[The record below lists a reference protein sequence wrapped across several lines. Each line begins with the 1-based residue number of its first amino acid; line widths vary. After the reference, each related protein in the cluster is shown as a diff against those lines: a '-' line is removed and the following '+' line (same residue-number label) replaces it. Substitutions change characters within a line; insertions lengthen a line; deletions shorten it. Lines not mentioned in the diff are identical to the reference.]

1 MAQSIMAAR
10 SHRNDEFAREAL
22 SPLDDQ
28 RGAVRYWPTMSGS
41 KQHFIPQS
49 LLKSFGIKRGKSTF
63 VVAYTHDRGI
73 FTPATDG
80 IAAERH
86 FYSELGVDGGDE
98 TLDDR
103 ITDHETPL
111 ATMLSRFRSLSDGER
126 ADPEEA
132 AAFVTHLAARNDHFR
147 KAVTSAG
154 ARMVDLVA
162 DQFADA
168 ASSRAFLGLDGHEPH
183 GMFAEQLKEA
193 FDQYRPLIDMLGM
206 DREAFERWAFENVN
220 SNLATMHDEISG
232 AMSEV
237 VTAMSEAVPD
247 TAADAQRKALKEDL
261 VPAKRVEAL
270 AGLGWRVIHPPETL
284 ILPDCVAVGFDMN
297 GKGLPL
303 MIIDREDLFSVAM
316 PIASDRLLV
325 GMVDETAKLP
335 GGLNETMASCSWD
348 FYVARDR
355 TEEFEK
361 LRGALRSLIAPHID
375 EIVDGAAA
383 DALRDRND

>member
-1 MAQSIMAAR
+1 MSQ
-10 SHRNDEFAREAL
+10 
-22 SPLDDQ
+22 PDDW
-28 RGAVRYWPTMSGS
+28 RTAVRYRPTMSGS

-49 LLKSFGIKRGKSTF
+49 LLKGFGVKRGKSTF

-86 FYSELGVDGGDE
+86 FYSELGVEGGDE

-111 ATMLSRFRSLSDGER
+111 ATMLSKLRSLSDGAR
-126 ADPEEA
+126 ADPGEA
-132 AAFVTHLAARNDHFR
+132 AAFVTHLAVRNDHFR

-154 ARMVDLVA
+154 ARIMDLVA

-168 ASSRAFLGLDGHEPH
+168 DSSRALLGLDDDDPRGL
-183 GMFAEQLKEA
+183 FAEQLKEA

-206 DREAFERWAFENVN
+206 DRETFDRWAFENVK
-220 SNLATMHDEISG
+220 SNFATMHEEISG
-232 AMSEV
+232 SMSEV
-237 VTAMSEAVPD
+237 VMAISEALPG
-247 TAADAQRKALKEDL
+247 TAADAQRRALNEDL

-270 AGLGWRVIHPPETL
+270 SALAWRVTHPSEPL
-284 ILPDCVAVGFDMN
+284 ILPDCVGVGFDKN

-303 MIIDREDLFSVAM
+303 MMIDREDLYSIVM

-355 TEEFEK
+355 TDEFEK
-361 LRGALRSLIAPHID
+361 LRGALRSLIAPYID
-375 EIVDGAAA
+375 EIVDGAA
-383 DALRDRND
+383 DGALRDLND